1 MTAPVGPSSS
11 FFAAMDDTK
20 KLRPLAA
27 IAVVLAAAWLA
38 TGAGYKWLAGSP
50 NDLPSQM
57 HALGLDIVLVYKLA
71 IGIELAVVAAA
82 LLLPRIGWVLLALQ
96 YVVFLSVLGMQISA
110 GSASCGCFGS
120 KITISPEVM
129 AGIDGTLL
137 ALLLV
142 SRPWSTKFW
151 GLPFAVT
158 GIVVALGLAA
168 PWLYTR
174 QITIDGTP
182 NGGTPRAGFVLF
194 EEKSWLGKQ
203 VQDCDF
209 AAHLDTPDGANS
221 LMPGTWV
228 FYRLSCPHC
237 GDHLR
242 AMYNADPKTEPITL
256 VLIPEQDLDPNAVK
270 VDLKPEGVHV
280 TEVSLKSGIDYVM
293 TGPVDL
299 LVGWDYQV
307 KVVRLADD
315 LAVEGVAPFP
325 TEQPR

>member
-1 MTAPVGPSSS
+1 
-11 FFAAMDDTK
+11 MDDTK

-82 LLLPRIGWVLLALQ
+82 LFAPRIGWVLLALQ
-96 YVVFLSVLGMQISA
+96 YVVFLSVLAMQISA

-120 KITISPEVM
+120 KITIDPKVM
-129 AGIDGTLL
+129 AAIDGALL
-137 ALLLV
+137 ALLV
-142 SRPWSTKFW
+142 ATRPWSANLW
-151 GLPFAVT
+151 RAPLAIAGIAVAI
-158 GIVVALGLAA
+158 GVAA
-168 PWLYTR
+168 PWLHTR
-174 QITIDGTP
+174 QITTDETP
-182 NGGTPRAGFVLF
+182 NGGTPRVGFVLF
-194 EEKSWLGKQ
+194 EEKTWLGKQ
-203 VQDCDF
+203 VQECDF
-209 AAHLDTPDGANS
+209 AAHLDTPDGADS

-242 AMYNADPKTEPITL
+242 AMYNADPKTDPITL
-256 VLIPEQDLDPNAVK
+256 VLMPEPDLDPNAIK
-270 VDLKPEGVHV
+270 VDLKPEGAHV
-280 TEVSLKSGIDYVM
+280 TEVALKSGIDYVM

-307 KVVRLADD
+307 KVVRLAED
-315 LAVEGVAPFP
+315 LAVEGVSPFP
-325 TEQPR
+325 TEAR

>member
-1 MTAPVGPSSS
+1 ME
-11 FFAAMDDTK
+11 DTQ

-71 IGIELAVVAAA
+71 IGIELAIVAAA
-82 LLLPRIGWVLLALQ
+82 LLVPRIGWLLLALQ
-96 YVVFLSVLGMQISA
+96 YVVFLSVLGMQIAA

-120 KITISPEVM
+120 KITIAPEVM
-129 AGIDGTLL
+129 SGIDGALL
-137 ALLLV
+137 ALLV
-142 SRPWSTKFW
+142 ASRPWSANLW
-151 GLPFAVT
+151 RAPLALA
-158 GIVVALGLAA
+158 GIVVALGAAA

-174 QITIDGTP
+174 QITTTGTP
-182 NGGTPRAGFVLF
+182 NGETPRAGFVLF
-194 EEKSWLGKQ
+194 DEKTWLRKQ
-203 VQDCDF
+203 VQECDF
-209 AAHLDTPDGANS
+209 VAQLDTPDGAES

-237 GDHLR
+237 ADHLE
-242 AMYNADPKTEPITL
+242 AMRNADPKTEPITL
-256 VLIPEQDLDPNAVK
+256 ILIPEADLDPKSV
-270 VDLKPEGVHV
+270 VVHMKPEGAHV
-280 TEVSLKSGIDYVM
+280 TEIALKSGIDYVM

-307 KVVRLADD
+307 KSVRLAEELD
-315 LAVEGVAPFP
+315 VEGVAPFP
-325 TEQPR
+325 TEQR